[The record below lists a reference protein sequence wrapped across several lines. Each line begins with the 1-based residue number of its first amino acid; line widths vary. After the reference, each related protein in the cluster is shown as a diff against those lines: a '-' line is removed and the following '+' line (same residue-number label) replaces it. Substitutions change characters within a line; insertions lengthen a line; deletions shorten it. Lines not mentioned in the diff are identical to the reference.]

1 MASTQQRL
9 NTAAEAE
16 DINGL
21 YKCIR
26 EDPQIL
32 GHIDNIP
39 FVDTPLHTAASAGR
53 TNFALEMMNLKPS
66 FGRKLNPDGL
76 SPLHLALQNRHF
88 ETVRQ
93 LISFDKELIRVKGR
107 ESITPLHY
115 VAQEYERHLLA
126 EFLCACPAA
135 IEDRTIRGET
145 ALHIAVKRL
154 NSEASKVLL
163 GWMRRTHRRKI
174 LNWMDNEGNTVLHIA
189 AFTSQPQA
197 CYLSILRNAENFKGF
212 TALDLARRFDSEEIH
227 DIFLST
233 KVSRGS
239 SLANDIYSLADF
251 LQSGDGF
258 FEVICGWIF
267 RVRSGLSL
275 ENPFLSLVL
284 LLVGVLEVICGW
296 IVRAG
301 QRLQLAVS
309 KCPVLLYVP
318 LVIAVFGI
326 IIMDVFIRDPTI
338 TSSMATFQ
346 TSLSPPSGVVDIDN
360 NHNLPTDNATTMSTT
375 TDTFQTG
382 LNPLGPGRVVDHNHN
397 PPTSNMTAAYNT
409 SNGVAIRQS
418 MLLIAMIIIVIS
430 SPWGPMLGVF
440 IICLM
445 ISCRLLFAY
454 ISPSLSPSNIFDYLP
469 FCALLAFVSSFLFSR
484 FWNDTIYCFLSDHKK
499 KHFQMLQ
506 RLFDELN

>member
-26 EDPQIL
+26 EDPHIL
-32 GHIDNIP
+32 DHIDNIP
-39 FVDTPLHTAASAGR
+39 FVDTPLHTAASAGH

-115 VAQEYERHLLA
+115 VAQENERHLLA

-154 NSEASKVLL
+154 NSAASKVLL

-189 AFTSQPQA
+189 AFTSQPQIVK
-197 CYLSILRNAENFKGF
+197 LILDQNYNNRNAENFKGF
-212 TALDLARRFDSEEIH
+212 TALDLARPVDSEEVR
-227 DIFLST
+227 DIFLSA

-239 SLANDIYSLADF
+239 SLANDIYCLADF
-251 LQSGDGF
+251 LELGDGF

-275 ENPFLSLVL
+275 ENPFLSLVQ
-284 LLVGVLEVICGW
+284 LLVGVLEVIYGW

-301 QRLQLAVS
+301 RRLQSTAVQVLQPPIGVMNFLFLAQVM
-309 KCPVLLYVP
+309 
-318 LVIAVFGI
+318 IAS
-326 IIMDVFIRDPTI
+326 IRHLTI

-360 NHNLPTDNATTMSTT
+360 NHNLPINNPTTMST
-375 TDTFQTG
+375 
-382 LNPLGPGRVVDHNHN
+382 
-397 PPTSNMTAAYNT
+397 NT
-409 SNGVAIRQS
+409 SNEEAILYPT
-418 MLLIAMIIIVIS
+418 LLILIVTIILVASTPSGPVSFIISLMIIC
-430 SPWGPMLGVF
+430 W
-440 IICLM
+440 
-445 ISCRLLFAY
+445 LLFAY
-454 ISPSLSPSNIFDYLP
+454 ILPSLSPSNMFDHLP
-469 FCALLAFVSSFLFSR
+469 FCALLACVGSFLFSC

-499 KHFQMLQ
+499 KNFQMLQ
-506 RLFDELN
+506 RLFDEFN

>member
-26 EDPQIL
+26 EDPHIL
-32 GHIDNIP
+32 DHIDNIP
-39 FVDTPLHTAASAGR
+39 FVDTPLHTAASAGH

-76 SPLHLALQNRHF
+76 SALHLALQNRHF
-88 ETVRQ
+88 ETLRQ

-115 VAQEYERHLLA
+115 VAQENERHLLA

-154 NSEASKVLL
+154 NSAASKVLL

-189 AFTSQPQA
+189 AFTSQPQIVK
-197 CYLSILRNAENFKGF
+197 LILDQNCNNRNAENFKGF
-212 TALDLARRFDSEEIH
+212 TALDLARPFDSGEIR

-251 LQSGDGF
+251 LESGDGF

-267 RVRSGLSL
+267 RVRSGLPL

-284 LLVGVLEVICGW
+284 LLVGVLELIYGW
-296 IVRAG
+296 IARAG
-301 QRLQLAVS
+301 QRLQSAAS
-309 KCPVLLYVP
+309 KRPLQLCVVHFLF
-318 LVIAVFGI
+318 LVITMG
-326 IIMDVFIRDPTI
+326 VFIRDPTI

-346 TSLSPPSGVVDIDN
+346 TSLSPPSRVVDIDN
-360 NHNLPTDNATTMSTT
+360 NHNLPINNATTI
-375 TDTFQTG
+375 
-382 LNPLGPGRVVDHNHN
+382 RVVDHNHN
-397 PPTSNMTAAYNT
+397 PPTTNITAAYNT
-409 SNGVAIRQS
+409 SNGVAIVFPI
-418 MLLIAMIIIVIS
+418 LLSITMIIGVVS
-430 SPWGPMLGVF
+430 NPLRPVSEVF
-440 IICLM
+440 IICLT
-445 ISCRLLFAY
+445 ISCWLLFAN
-454 ISPSLSPSNIFDYLP
+454 ISPSLSPSNVFDYLP
-469 FCALLAFVSSFLFSR
+469 FCALLACVGSFLFSC